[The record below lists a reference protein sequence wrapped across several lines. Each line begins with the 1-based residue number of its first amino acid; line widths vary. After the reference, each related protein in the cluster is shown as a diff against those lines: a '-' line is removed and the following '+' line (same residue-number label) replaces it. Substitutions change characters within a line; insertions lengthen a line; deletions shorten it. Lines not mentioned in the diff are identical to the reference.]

1 MQSRIVNNVVTVLLC
16 SVIAVLV
23 IVSGCKDTGESMPGQ
38 KTTEVPSYLKGYDEL
53 YKKDSHAAALQWYK
67 DAKFGMFVHYT
78 LASLLDGG
86 KPEYV
91 ELTNK
96 APIGSPEY
104 MKLANELE
112 ARFTAENFDAD
123 KICDLAVRANMK
135 YVTFTT
141 MHLGR
146 LAMYRTK
153 TTDFT
158 SLNSPAKRDLAEEM
172 VKACRKRGL
181 GMFFYVNGD
190 IPRDE
195 NIEISHIRLREML
208 TQYGPI
214 AGIWIDGMSRFL
226 HNPEDYSR
234 LQETYDLIRSIQP
247 QCLISFKEGALGTE
261 DFITPEHFLLPFPV
275 EWDTAGRQQQ
285 WDMRLER
292 WNRLNKERWDKY
304 FQYKPAEIN
313 SVMQV
318 CSNRD
323 GKGQHSGWINDN
335 NAEHLTADQVLYL
348 YDMAR
353 SLDANLLMNIGPLG
367 DGSIHP
373 KDNATLTEVGKRLRQ
388 RQSK

>member
-1 MQSRIVNNVVTVLLC
+1 
-16 SVIAVLV
+16 
-23 IVSGCKDTGESMPGQ
+23 
-38 KTTEVPSYLKGYDEL
+38 
-53 YKKDSHAAALQWYK
+53 
-67 DAKFGMFVHYT
+67 MFVHYT

-91 ELTNK
+91 ELTK
-96 APIGSPEY
+96 DAPIGSPEY
-104 MKLANELE
+104 TKLADELV

-141 MHLGR
+141 CHLGR

-172 VKACRKRGL
+172 VIACRKKGL
-181 GMFFYVNGD
+181 GIFFYVNGE

-195 NIEISHIRLREML
+195 NIKISHIRLRELL

-214 AGIWIDGMSRFL
+214 SGIWIDGISKFL

-275 EWDTAGRQQQ
+275 EWDTAGRTQQ
-285 WDMRLER
+285 WNMRLQR
-292 WNRLNKERWDKY
+292 WNKLNKDRWEKY
-304 FQYKPAEIN
+304 FQNKPAEIN

-323 GKGQHSGWINDN
+323 AKGRHSGWINDN
-335 NAEHLTADQVLYL
+335 NAEHLTADEVLYL
-348 YDMAR
+348 YDIAR
-353 SLDANLLMNIGPLG
+353 SLGANLLMNIGPLG

-373 KDNATLTEVGKRLRQ
+373 KDEKALTEVGQILKQ
-388 RQSK
+388 RQGI